1 MNQLTQSLK
10 DFIASKDLSENSRR
24 SYLYDLQQFSQQVDG
39 QISASKIKLYQQS
52 LGELKPSAR
61 KRKLSSVNQFL
72 LYLYEAGQVDSYH
85 RLKSHEKVR
94 AEAKKQE
101 ALDLTVFAQADSS
114 PGKWMALL
122 ILELGL
128 TPSEMAGIKLADLDL
143 EFQVIR
149 LQKADQVRILPL
161 PEVLLT
167 WLGQLKGDLA
177 EQTYIF
183 DKKGQSYSRQWFFNQ
198 LNEFL
203 AQVGFPDL
211 TAQKL
216 REQYI
221 LREVQKGTS
230 LLDLAKKLGLKS
242 PLTLEHYYKNG
253 Y

>member
-101 ALDLTVFAQADSS
+101 ALDLTVFAQANSS

-183 DKKGQSYSRQWFFNQ
+183 DKKGQPYSRQWFFNQ